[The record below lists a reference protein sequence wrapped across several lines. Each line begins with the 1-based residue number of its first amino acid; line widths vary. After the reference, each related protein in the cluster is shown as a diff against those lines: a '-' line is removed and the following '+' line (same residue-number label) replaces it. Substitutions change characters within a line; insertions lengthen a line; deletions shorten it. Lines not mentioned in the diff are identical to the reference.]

1 MYYALKEN
9 SIILHLGQEEDFIR
23 YTDIYLYMKFYV
35 DCVNMASWTAVEWP
49 DGMASCPDHY
59 CHALMVSPWSGKP
72 SDE

>member
-1 MYYALKEN
+1 
-9 SIILHLGQEEDFIR
+9 
-23 YTDIYLYMKFYV
+23 MKFYV